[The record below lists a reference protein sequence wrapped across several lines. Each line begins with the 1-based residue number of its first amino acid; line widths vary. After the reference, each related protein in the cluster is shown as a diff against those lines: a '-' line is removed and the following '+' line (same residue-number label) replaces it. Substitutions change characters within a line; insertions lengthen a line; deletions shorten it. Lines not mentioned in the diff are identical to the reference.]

1 MVDFRSRKKKT
12 LPVALPDG
20 AELALKTPSKALFDK
35 IKSIS
40 KSAGYDELTG
50 LCADILSTN
59 TQGRAISPAD
69 IEGLLDIDDIA
80 YLIREYSK
88 FVKGVISDPN

>member
-20 AELALKTPSKALFDK
+20 AELALKTPSKALF
-35 IKSIS
+35 
-40 KSAGYDELTG
+40 
-50 LCADILSTN
+50 
-59 TQGRAISPAD
+59 AISPAD